1 MRKNSV
7 ILLIGVIFLTAA
19 AGIFVYPYAKIFG
32 AEIDIGDRY
41 LPWRLGLDLIG
52 GTHLTYNIDLS
63 GMESG
68 DKDSVANGLR
78 DVIERRVNLFGVREP
93 QVVIAKK
100 GDSYRLIIELA
111 GISDPQ
117 EAIKQIGR
125 TAFLEF
131 RELPDEV
138 SVAAAA
144 AAEFQFVPTELTGR
158 YLLKAQVITSQLGQP
173 EISLEF
179 NGEGSKFFEDITG
192 RNVGKPLAIYI
203 DNELISAPTVNDKI
217 IGGKAVITGVSAKEA
232 QPLANLLNAGA
243 LPAPINLIGQY
254 TVGATLGSEFLQK
267 SIIAGVLGTILIIIF
282 MIIYYRGFGFFASFA
297 LLVYIVLTLAV
308 FKGVSIT
315 MTLSGIAGFI
325 LSIGMAVDA
334 NILIFERVKEE
345 VKKGLSKITAVEE
358 GFRRAWPSIRDSNVT
373 TIISSIVLYY
383 STSSFVK
390 GFALALL
397 IGVLVSMFSAITAT
411 RTLLRVF
418 VK

>member
-1 MRKNSV
+1 MKKNSA
-7 ILLIGVIFLTAA
+7 ILLIGVIFLTVA

-32 AEIDIGDRY
+32 AEIGIGDRY

-52 GTHLTYNIDLS
+52 GTHLTYDIDLS

-93 QVVIAKK
+93 QVVIAQK
-100 GDSYRLIIELA
+100 GDSYRLIVELA

-131 RELPDEV
+131 RELP
-138 SVAAAA
+138 
-144 AAEFQFVPTELTGR
+144 AEISPDTAEPQFIPTELTGR
-158 YLLKAQVITSQLGQP
+158 YLIKAQVVASQLGQP
-173 EISLEF
+173 EIALAF

-203 DNELISAPTVNDKI
+203 DNEIISAPTVNDKI
-217 IGGKAVITGVSAKEA
+217 IGGKAVITGVPAKEA

-267 SIIAGVLGTILIIIF
+267 SIMAGVLGTILIIIF
-282 MIIYYRGFGFFASFA
+282 MIVYYRSFGFFASLA

-334 NILIFERVKEE
+334 NVLIFERTKEE
-345 VKKGLSKITAVEE
+345 IKKGLSKITAVEE

-397 IGVLVSMFSAITAT
+397 IGVLVSMFSAITVT

-418 VK
+418 IK